1 MTRDQVQSV
10 HDDIAY
16 MKALAQEGRQAPLL
30 AGPVMVAAAIVFG
43 LASVAQWVVASG
55 LIDVTPWAQFWIWV
69 VASAIFVLDLAFL
82 THRMK
87 NKPGASSVGNRA
99 VGAAWTGV
107 GFGIFVTWLA
117 LMVIGFKTGDWF
129 LMNLMPTIVVVAYG
143 SAWMVAAF
151 MSRARWMMGVALT
164 SYAGAVVLAWF
175 AGDQAIYLVHAILLL
190 LVAFIPGLI
199 LMRQEP
205 AEVV

>member
-43 LASVAQWVVASG
+43 LASIGQWALASG
-55 LIDVTPWAQFWIWV
+55 LVELSPWAPLWLWV
-69 VASAIFVLDLAFL
+69 AAAIIFTLDLIFL
-82 THRMK
+82 LNRMK
-87 NKPGASSVGNRA
+87 AKPGYSSVGNQA

>member
-16 MKALAQEGRQAPLL
+16 MKALVQEGRQAPLL
-30 AGPVMVAAAIVFG
+30 AGPIMVAAAVVFG
-43 LASVAQWVVASG
+43 LASIGQWALASG
-55 LIDVTPWAQFWIWV
+55 LVELSPWAPLWLWV
-69 VASAIFVLDLAFL
+69 AAAIIFTLDLIFL
-82 THRMK
+82 LNRMK
-87 NKPGASSVGNRA
+87 AKPGYSSVGNQA

>member
-30 AGPVMVAAAIVFG
+30 AGPIMVAAAIVFG
-43 LASVAQWVVASG
+43 LASIGQWALASG
-55 LIDVTPWAQFWIWV
+55 LVELSPWAPLWLWV
-69 VASAIFVLDLAFL
+69 AAAIIFTLDLIFL
-82 THRMK
+82 LNRMK
-87 NKPGASSVGNRA
+87 AKPGYSSVGNQA

-107 GFGIFVTWLA
+107 GLGIFVTWLA

-175 AGDQAIYLVHAILLL
+175 AGDQTIYLVHAVLLL
-190 LVAFIPGLI
+190 LVAFIPGVI

-205 AEVV
+205 TEVV

>member
-16 MKALAQEGRQAPLL
+16 MKALAQEGRRAPLL
-30 AGPVMVAAAIVFG
+30 AGPIMIAAAIVFG
-43 LASVAQWVVASG
+43 LASIAQWFVVSG
-55 LIDVTPWAQFWIWV
+55 VIDVTPWAQFWIWI
-69 VASAIFVLDLAFL
+69 VAAIIFTLDLIFL
-82 THRMK
+82 LNRMK
-87 NKPGASSVGNRA
+87 AKPGYSSVGNRA

-107 GFGIFVTWLA
+107 GVGIFVTWLA

-143 SAWMVAAF
+143 SAWMVAAL
-151 MSRARWMMGVALT
+151 MSQARWMMSVALA
-164 SYAGAVVLAWF
+164 SYVGAVVLAWF
-175 AGDQAIYLVHAILLL
+175 AGDQVIYLVHAALLL
-190 LVAFIPGLI
+190 LVALVPGLI